1 MNMILPACGE
11 SFIFPRTAGHMSS
24 RIAGATSPAV
34 HFTGDYHAYH
44 AGAISMS
51 VIRAEGERLEKGM
64 QKIEAKLHRP
74 RMRRADEA
82 TAAGSA

>member
-1 MNMILPACGE
+1 
-11 SFIFPRTAGHMSS
+11 
-24 RIAGATSPAV
+24 
-34 HFTGDYHAYH
+34 
-44 AGAISMS
+44 MS